1 MSKVC
6 SHCGTEVEDEALFC
20 PACGQPFAE
29 EQAAELPNAPDWPE
43 APLGSAAPAPMS
55 ESTPS
60 RAERSK
66 PQADSEGPASAE
78 PAMAEPPESLP
89 PLPAPGVPY
98 IAPPPPAPG
107 AASAEVPPW
116 RRGVAARAPASRSE
130 EAAEPGAPPAATTQP
145 ASPRAPSG
153 VATPATLAGWLLGM
167 GSVVGALALFLPWV
181 QGVGYTELW
190 GLATTPNLLLLIL
203 LVAVAVSVF
212 LPGVIPAFAQR
223 SLAIMAV
230 TLIGVG
236 IGLDAVARPASATG
250 ALIFLLGLIAAAVGT
265 LLPDLGLDRRV
276 GRPAA

>member
-6 SHCGTEVEDEALFC
+6 GHCGTEVEDEALFC

-29 EQAAELPNAPDWPE
+29 EPAPELPNAPDWPE
-43 APLGSAAPAPMS
+43 APLGSAAPAPIS
-55 ESTPS
+55 GSTPPS
-60 RAERSK
+60 WAERAE
-66 PQADSEGPASAE
+66 PQADSEG

-98 IAPPPPAPG
+98 TASPPPAPG

-130 EAAEPGAPPAATTQP
+130 GASEPGAPPAVAPQP
-145 ASPRAPSG
+145 RSPGASSG
-153 VATPATLAGWLLGM
+153 VATPATLAGWLLGV
-167 GSVVGALALFLPWV
+167 GSVVGALALFLPWL

-190 GLATTPNLLLLIL
+190 GLASTPNLLLLIL

-223 SLAIMAV
+223 SLAVMAV
-230 TLIGVG
+230 TLVGVG

-250 ALIFLLGLIAAAVGT
+250 ALIFLLALIAAAAGT

-276 GRPAA
+276 GGPAA